1 MLFFFLFYFC
11 AYVNLA
17 LNIIVTKSIVY
28 DVRRNLEILYKMK
41 FFDVF
46 FDTSVTQYFYNNS
59 IFPSI
64 FIFVELVRLAV
75 NTRLQLDCRF
85 LIWKPDILH
94 KCILHIYSRAHSNYR
109 CCIHCMMKD
118 IIAADIYQEKRIDDR
133 AESVCRFRNKGDT
146 ETRAHASTPGVGW
159 WRNGLERIMVA
170 DSRRED
176 PDKGWLADI
185 IDDGGSLRSRKRS
198 MGPGGPYPKVSGP
211 S

>member
-46 FDTSVTQYFYNNS
+46 FDTSVTRYFYNNS

-118 IIAADIYQEKRIDDR
+118 IIAADIYTRKNESTIERRVFADFATKGTLKRAR
-133 AESVCRFRNKGDT
+133 MRPPPVS
-146 ETRAHASTPGVGW
+146 
-159 WRNGLERIMVA
+159 
-170 DSRRED
+170 
-176 PDKGWLADI
+176 
-185 IDDGGSLRSRKRS
+185 DGGETDWKESW
-198 MGPGGPYPKVSGP
+198 
-211 S
+211 